1 MQAGGVSNMERV
13 VSSADT
19 VRRRRL
25 MAVATVALLVALVA
39 VAEVNLPACQCLDA
53 LCVVVHVSFQMD
65 LVA

>member
-1 MQAGGVSNMERV
+1 MQADGLNNMDRV
-13 VSSADT
+13 VSNADT